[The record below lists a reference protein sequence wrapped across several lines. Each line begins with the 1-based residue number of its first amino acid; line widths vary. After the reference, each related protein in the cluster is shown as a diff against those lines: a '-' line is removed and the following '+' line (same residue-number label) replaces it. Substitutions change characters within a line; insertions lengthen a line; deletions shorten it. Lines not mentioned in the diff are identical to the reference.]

1 MTEWAVLV
9 FSLRNEKDTG
19 AGKGRSTN
27 KRGVRAMGG
36 VGDFNK
42 QNKTAN
48 LKEDTVNTGP
58 LNSLLELPET
68 QS

>member
-9 FSLRNEKDTG
+9 FSHRNEKDTG

-36 VGDFNK
+36 GDFNK
-42 QNKTAN
+42 ENKTAN
-48 LKEDTVNTGP
+48 LKEDTVNTRP

>member
-36 VGDFNK
+36 GDFNK
-42 QNKTAN
+42 ENKTAN
-48 LKEDTVNTGP
+48 LRKILSTLG
-58 LNSLLELPET
+58 L
-68 QS
+68 